1 LFLRL
6 FRYGVQRAYGSFQ
19 LAHFSVPDP
28 KRNHTS
34 LNITS
39 VVEIDTKD
47 MPKLSFKVPY
57 HYSFLCGDVGKWNFY
72 EVLKFSNQGG
82 PGEDLQNATVS
93 AKNVRFD
100 AYRDGNSPKL
110 NYQV

>member
-1 LFLRL
+1 M
-6 FRYGVQRAYGSFQ
+6 
-19 LAHFSVPDP
+19 PDP